1 MIFRDLKGLQST
13 LHMDRLL
20 EMLDEVH
27 FVEFAKHE
35 WAIDD
40 M

>member
-27 FVEFAKHE
+27 FVEEFVGLRRL
-35 WAIDD
+35 
-40 M
+40 